1 MFDVLTIKLNDKSI
15 LLTTFVFEV
24 SKSKLS
30 DKKTVGDGRI
40 T

>member
-30 DKKTVGDGRI
+30 DTKTVGDG
-40 T
+40 